1 MKQLANS
8 FLNYNKDAPDSNT
21 SSNSKSM
28 TDILY
33 NLQNGNYRSGSDIN
47 LSTDLITGNNLP
59 ETILISFAKAHITNL
74 MTLLQQFP
82 TNTVSTFRILLLIP
96 TGICQLQKICQG
108 FQKYEVKKKKQV
120 SLISWF

>member
-1 MKQLANS
+1 
-8 FLNYNKDAPDSNT
+8 
-21 SSNSKSM
+21 M

-33 NLQNGNYRSGSDIN
+33 NLQNGNYRSSSDIN

-74 MTLLQQFP
+74 ITLLQRFP
-82 TNTVSTFRILLLIP
+82 TTTVSAFRILLLIP
-96 TGICQLQKICQG
+96 TAICQLQKIRQG

-120 SLISWF
+120 SLISWFQLGSL